1 MNKQQ
6 QLTFHKGITCS
17 PSDAVCDDNELRS
30 CENMV
35 YDNGEYR
42 PIQAPAD
49 FMQCSTHGTSH
60 IESVLFVHKTSTQ
73 ENYIVLLDQEREL
86 AWGKRTNE
94 VYVGGGMLG
103 VTVQSEDDL
112 QIEAVGNILIVKNGM
127 SITYHQWNGTGY
139 RDGETKIPVPEVKFD
154 IGTDDGCYSQV
165 WINNIDMNVNFPN
178 PEDNNPHGDLGFT
191 INQDSV
197 RNSVI
202 GAYLE
207 AKNNTKK
214 SKGFVNPFAVRFA
227 LELYDGSIIYQ
238 SAPVLMFPSVRHNCH
253 WWYEGG
259 ASWYGWMK
267 YWFLKMKLEAN
278 YSEDWEEL
286 VQGIK
291 VYVSRE
297 VEIYDWSNWTQTPTF
312 RRAWNADHFPE
323 GITPDYDYNNN
334 FLRDDMAGLY
344 HQALPQ
350 NNQHSLAHVLDWQR
364 PFADIMRELTE
375 NGVFYEL
382 CTIRISDLTKTQDE
396 EGNFLS
402 YKDLRPYYD
411 TFRLPNL
418 EVQQT
423 MANDEFYSLATT
435 SSRFMSTYNQR
446 LILGGL
452 RRTSFTGFS
461 QFSGHY
467 RIWYKKISIVTYL
480 KINGETKM
488 VKREISSSY
497 EIYGIWF
504 YFPDPRA
511 SMMEVYEWRESEGA
525 DPEGWYLVETAT
537 LQQHPSLYGAYAF
550 SSDIRVLN
558 DTMRGEEAGWVK
570 KYMSEGAMNA
580 ITTFTEDLPA
590 EFAISE
596 VNNPFVFLATG
607 YAKIGSGE
615 INGLS
620 NYTTALSQGQFG
632 QYPLIVFSTDGI
644 WAVALNEEGTF
655 ATVDPMSR
663 DVCNNP
669 KSITQTDGAVFF
681 SSEKGLMVAF
691 ENKVQCV
698 SEQLNGKS
706 DKPFAEFLKGA
717 LIAYDY
723 RDSLL
728 WIVRKDKDFAWI
740 YNIKTSTFSTYNID
754 PGEEFVKNVI
764 NKYPDCLLQFTS
776 ADQQHNNVR
785 TLLERPNINAD
796 ENTTYAGLI
805 ETRPMKL
812 ENGLALKSIMR
823 LRNIC
828 QMNSDAS
835 VVLHIEGS
843 NDLSNWTELHTLRNA
858 PWKYYRFRFVF
869 SDMLATDRFA
879 GTMLVT
885 QERRTNKLR

>member
-1 MNKQQ
+1 
-6 QLTFHKGITCS
+6 
-17 PSDAVCDDNELRS
+17 
-30 CENMV
+30 MV

-154 IGTDDGCYSQV
+154 IETDGGCATQ
-165 WINNIDMNVNFPN
+165 VNFVNGDMPGPFPSPSTEPYN
-178 PEDNNPHGDLGFT
+178 PYGDLGFLN
-191 INQDSV
+191 NQDSV

-207 AKNNTKK
+207 AKNIAHKY
-214 SKGFVNPFAVRFA
+214 KGFVNPFAIRFA
-227 LELYDGSIIYQ
+227 LELYDSSIIYQ
-238 SAPVLMFPSVRHNCH
+238 SAPVLMFPSVRHNCY
-253 WWYEGG
+253 WWYEDNAGT
-259 ASWYGWMK
+259 WRVRMRY
-267 YWFLKMKLEAN
+267 FFPRMKLEGA
-278 YSEDWEEL
+278 YPEGWIDM
-286 VQGIK
+286 VRGIK

-297 VEIYDWSNWTQTPTF
+297 VEIYDWSNWVQTPAF
-312 RRAWNADHFPE
+312 RAVSRANGTSYAGEDTENSF
-323 GITPDYDYNNN
+323 IN
-334 FLRDDMAGLY
+334 DDMNGLHNKVSY
-344 HQALPQ
+344 TEGHQC
-350 NNQHSLAHVLDWQR
+350 HVLDWQR
-364 PFADIMRELTE
+364 SLDAIMRELAE

-382 CTIRISDLTKTQDE
+382 CTINLGDFVNFSD
-396 EGNFLS
+396 

-411 TFRLPNL
+411 TFRLPNI

-423 MANDEFYSLATT
+423 MANDEFYSLADT

-467 RIWYKKISIVTYL
+467 RDGLLDTCIVTYL
-480 KINGETKM
+480 KINGEEKK
-488 VKREISSSY
+488 VKRHIEPNN
-497 EIYGIWF
+497 EIYGLWF

-511 SMMEVYEWRESEGA
+511 KKMEVYKYDNSGTEGA
-525 DPEGWYLVETAT
+525 GWYLVETAD

-558 DTMRGEEAGWVK
+558 STMRGEEDPRPVPWK
-570 KYMSEGAMNA
+570 DKFMHEDDMDE

-644 WAVALNEEGTF
+644 WAVSLNKEGTF

-691 ENKVQCV
+691 ENKVECV

-706 DKPFAEFLKGA
+706 DEPFAEFLKGA
-717 LIAYDY
+717 FIAYDY

-754 PGEEFVKNVI
+754 PEEEFVKNVI

-796 ENTTYAGLI
+796 ENTTYDGLI

-812 ENGLALKSIMR
+812 ENGLALKSIMQVR
-823 LRNIC
+823 HIKRMDGTMTMQIF
-828 QMNSDAS
+828 AS
-835 VVLHIEGS
+835 NNLKEWV
-843 NDLSNWTELHTLRNA
+843 ELHSLRGI
-858 PWKYYRFRFVF
+858 PWLYYKFRFIF
-869 SDMLATDRFA
+869 SEMNATDRFA
-879 GTMLVT
+879 GTMLIT
-885 QERRTNKLR
+885 QERRTNKMR

>member
-17 PSDAVCDDNELRS
+17 PSDAVCDDNELRN

-60 IESVLFVHKTSTQ
+60 IESILFVHKTSTQ

-86 AWGKRTNE
+86 AWGTRTNK

-127 SITYHQWNGTGY
+127 SITYHPWNGTKY
-139 RDGETKIPVPEVKFD
+139 MDGEDKIPVPKAMFD
-154 IGTDDGCYSQV
+154 IGTDDGCATQV
-165 WINNIDMNVNFPN
+165 DFTNGVMDIEWWPENFA
-178 PEDNNPHGDLGFT
+178 DLGFSG
-191 INQDSV
+191 NKEAV

-207 AKNNTKK
+207 VKDAAHK

-238 SAPVLMFPSVRHNCH
+238 SAPVLMFPSVKHNCF
-253 WWYEGG
+253 WRWNGG
-259 ASWYGWMK
+259 SSWSVRMRY
-267 YWFLKMKLEAN
+267 FFPKMKLEEA
-278 YSEDWEEL
+278 YPKGWEEL
-286 VQGIK
+286 VRGIK

-297 VEIYDWSNWTQTPTF
+297 VEIYDWSNWTQTPAF
-312 RRAWNADHFPE
+312 RSVQYAINTGD
-323 GITPDYDYNNN
+323 DQNN
-334 FLRDDMAGLY
+334 FLNDDMNGQY
-344 HQALPQ
+344 HPVPQ
-350 NNQHSLAHVLDWQR
+350 SETPDLHSPVQCHVLDWQR
-364 PFADIMRELTE
+364 LFGDIMRELAE

-382 CTIRISDLTKTQDE
+382 CTIRIDDLTKTQDE

-402 YKDLRPYYD
+402 YKDLRSYYD
-411 TFRLPNL
+411 SFRLPNI

-423 MANDEFYSLATT
+423 MANDEFYSLAAT

-467 RIWYKKISIVTYL
+467 REPASPWHITIVTYL
-480 KINGETKM
+480 KINGES
-488 VKREISSSY
+488 KRVRRDVDSN

-511 SMMEVYEWRESEGA
+511 YKIEVYEDMSSYFRLLESA
-525 DPEGWYLVETAT
+525 DLA
-537 LQQHPSLYGAYAF
+537 QHPSLNGAFAF
-550 SSDIRVLN
+550 SSEVRVLGN
-558 DTMRGEEAGWVK
+558 RMAGEVEQIGR
-570 KYMSEGAMNA
+570 METDDMDE

-644 WAVALNEEGTF
+644 WAVSLNQEGTF

-728 WIVRKDKDFAWI
+728 WIIRKDKDFAWI
-740 YNIKTSTFSTYNID
+740 YNTKTSTFSTYDID
-754 PGEEFVKNVI
+754 PEEEFVKNVI

-785 TLLERPNINAD
+785 SLLERPNIND
-796 ENTTYAGLI
+796 DDSENTYDGLI

-843 NDLSNWTELHTLRNA
+843 NDLSDNWTELHTLRNA

-869 SDMLATDRFA
+869 SHMLATDRFA